1 MTDPAFDMPVTT
13 RFAPSPSGLLHLG
26 HAFSALFA
34 EAQAKLRDGQFL
46 LRIEDIDLGRCKL
59 EFETAIFE
67 DLTWLGLEWDEKRVF
82 RQSDGLAR
90 YDQFL
95 HLLEESDLIYPCF
108 CTRKEIQEEVANS
121 PRAPHGPDGVLY
133 PGICKSLS
141 RAEQQERMES
151 GRPYAL
157 RIHMD
162 RAAKLTGPL
171 SFTDLELGRIAV
183 EPQSCGD
190 IVLARKDVRTSY
202 HLSVTIDDALSQ
214 VNLVTR
220 GEDLLHA
227 THVHRVLQTL
237 FGFPEPRYL
246 HHPLL
251 TDENGKRFAKRDKA
265 LTLQALREAGTDPND
280 LRRQLG
286 FEGI

>member
-1 MTDPAFDMPVTT
+1 MTTT

-34 EAQAKLRDGQFL
+34 QAQAKALGGRFL
-46 LRIEDIDLGRCKL
+46 LRIEDIDITRCRP
-59 EFETAIFE
+59 EFEDGIFE
-67 DLTWLGLEWDEKRVF
+67 DLAWLGLEWDPKLVF
-82 RQSDGLAR
+82 RQSDCLAR

-108 CTRKEIQEEVANS
+108 CTRKEIQEEVANA

-133 PGICKSLS
+133 PGICKQLS
-141 RAEQQERMES
+141 PEERQEKIEA
-151 GRPYAL
+151 GRPHAL

-171 SFTDLELGRIAV
+171 SFHDQELGRIAV
-183 EPQSCGD
+183 LPQSCGD
-190 IVLARKDVRTSY
+190 IVLARKDIRTSY

-214 VNLVTR
+214 VNLITR

-227 THVHRVLQTL
+227 THVHRVLQAL
-237 FGFPEPRYL
+237 FGFPEPRYF

-265 LTLQALREAGTDPND
+265 LTLKALREAGTDPSA
-280 LRRQLG
+280 LRARLG
-286 FEGI
+286 FS

>member
-1 MTDPAFDMPVTT
+1 MTDFQSLTTT

-34 EAQAKLRDGQFL
+34 EAQAKAEGGRFL
-46 LRIEDIDLGRCKL
+46 VRIEDIDITRCRP
-59 EFETAIFE
+59 EFEAAIFE
-67 DLTWLGLEWDEKRVF
+67 DLDWLGLGWEKSMTF
-82 RQSDGLAR
+82 RQSDCLAR

-108 CTRKEIQEEVANS
+108 CTRREIQEEVANA

-133 PGICKSLS
+133 PGLCKNLS
-141 RAEQQERMES
+141 ADERRERIEA
-151 GRPYAL
+151 GTAHAL
-157 RIHMD
+157 RLHMD
-162 RAAKLTGPL
+162 RAARLTGPL
-171 SFTDLELGRIAV
+171 SFTDRELGRVAV
-183 EPQSCGD
+183 EPHSCGD
-190 IVLARKDVRTSY
+190 IVLARKDIRTSY
-202 HLSVTIDDALSQ
+202 HLAVTIDDALSG

-227 THVHRVLQTL
+227 THVHRVLQAL
-237 FGFPEPRYL
+237 FGFPEPRYF

-265 LTLQALREAGTDPND
+265 LTLQALREAGADPAE
-280 LRRQLG
+280 LRARLG
-286 FEGI
+286 FG

>member
-1 MTDPAFDMPVTT
+1 MTDFPQMTTT

-34 EAQAKLRDGQFL
+34 EAQARTEGGRFL
-46 LRIEDIDLGRCKL
+46 IRIEDIDLTRCKP
-59 EFETAIFE
+59 EYEAAIFE
-67 DLTWLGLEWDEKRVF
+67 DLAWLGLEWEQGMVF
-82 RQSDGLAR
+82 RQSDCLAR

-108 CTRKEIQEEVANS
+108 CTRREIQEEVANA

-133 PGICKSLS
+133 PGICKHMS
-141 RAEQQERMES
+141 REERKEKLDQNL
-151 GRPYAL
+151 PHAL

-162 RAAKLTGPL
+162 RAAKLAGPL
-171 SFTDLELGRIAV
+171 SFTDRELGRVMV

-190 IVLARKDVRTSY
+190 IVLARKDIRTSY
-202 HLSVTIDDALSQ
+202 HLAVTIDDALSG

-227 THVHRVLQTL
+227 THVHRVLQAL
-237 FGFPEPRYL
+237 YGFPEPRYF

-265 LTLQALREAGTDPND
+265 LTLKALREAGTDPGE
-280 LRRQLG
+280 LRARLG
-286 FEGI
+286 FG